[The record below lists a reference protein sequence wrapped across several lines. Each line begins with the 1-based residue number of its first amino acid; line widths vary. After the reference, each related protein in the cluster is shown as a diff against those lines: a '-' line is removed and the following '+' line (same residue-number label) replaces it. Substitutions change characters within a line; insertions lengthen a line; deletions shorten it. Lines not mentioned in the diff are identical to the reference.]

1 MRPFLHGAPPPP
13 SLSQAPRLDMVALI
27 LKARALQYD
36 SVDDYLAD
44 VRTLV
49 TQVRAH
55 SFNII
60 PKIGYGSWS

>member
-1 MRPFLHGAPPPP
+1 
-13 SLSQAPRLDMVALI
+13 MVALI

-49 TQVRAH
+49 TQVRTH
-55 SFNII
+55 SLNII